1 MATAKTTARKTTKTT
16 TGTTAGPSTT
26 ALETQVANLEEQVAN
41 LTRQVAA
48 LSSAKSANTQNN
60 NFATK
65 QQVSNALRKMG
76 AREWVLAD
84 SHLQ

>member
-1 MATAKTTARKTTKTT
+1 MATAKTTTRKTPKTATRT
-16 TGTTAGPSTT
+16 TVDSSTSS
-26 ALETQVANLEEQVAN
+26 LETQVANLEAQVAD
-41 LTRQVAA
+41 LIRQVAA
-48 LSSAKSANTQNN
+48 LSSTKPADAQNN

-84 SHLQ
+84 SRLQ